1 MHAIDFDMKRSY
13 QSNSEP
19 SVIETGFPT
28 IETWGFGQHD
38 SRNDTQLSSG
48 SSNNSNMEYT
58 GATSSTA
65 GSIWGLVGTVLSSIT
80 SLISSNQQYKR
91 NRALMA
97 YQAELNEAAAQNDY
111 ERAQKLLRDERL
123 YNLPVNVRAR
133 IQAGGFSPGVM
144 LANQGG
150 AMVTASSPTPQNTA
164 TSKGSGL
171 NGMATG
177 FSSPMDVSQV
187 GPLALAQARLA
198 SAEANKV
205 ESETQTSEMYQTRYS
220 AEINKL
226 FAEAGNQEAQ
236 TLWTDYQRL
245 FEQSVQN
252 LRKGT
257 VKAQYDNLLKE
268 GVKTISETVRNFAA
282 YADTAAHARLLDL
295 QLNTEI
301 INQAFLRSKIAL
313 TDAQTNLANAQTSTE
328 SAKYRMFS
336 SMAEYYMST
345 SDWQKFYNK
354 TMTSNFKDFKHGERT
369 TFGEQLIREF
379 HNTTSNTA
387 STWTKS
393 TTAVIDT
400 AAGVVG
406 QIIGGM
412 FKTPRP
418 VGYKK

>member
-1 MHAIDFDMKRSY
+1 MHAIDSDMKRSY
-13 QSNSEP
+13 QTYNDP
-19 SVIETGFPT
+19 PTIETSFPT
-28 IETWGFGQHD
+28 IETWALGQHD

-48 SSNNSNMEYT
+48 SSNDSSTERT
-58 GATSSTA
+58 GATSSIS
-65 GSIWGLVGTVLSSIT
+65 GDFWGLVGTVISSIT
-80 SLISSNQQYKR
+80 SLISSSQQYRR

-111 ERAQKLLRDERL
+111 ERAQKLLKDERL

-164 TSKGSGL
+164 TSKGAGL
-171 NGMATG
+171 NGMTTG
-177 FSSPMDVSQV
+177 FAAPMDLSQV

-205 ESETQTSEMYQTRYS
+205 ESETQSSQTYQTRYL

-226 FAEAGNQEAQ
+226 FAETGNQEAQ
-236 TLWTDYQRL
+236 TLWTDYQRS

-282 YADTAAHARLLDL
+282 YADTMSHARLLDL
-295 QLNTEI
+295 QLDTEI
-301 INQAFLRSKIAL
+301 INQAYIASKIFL
-313 TDAQTNLANAQTSTE
+313 TGAQTASE

-354 TMTSNFKDFKHGERT
+354 TMTSNFKDFKHNERT

-387 STWTKS
+387 ATWTNS
-393 TTAVIDT
+393 TANVIDT
-400 AAGVVG
+400 AAGVLG

-418 VGYKK
+418 IGYK

>member
-1 MHAIDFDMKRSY
+1 MHAIDSDMKRSY

-48 SSNNSNMEYT
+48 SSNNSSMEYT
-58 GATSSTA
+58 GATSSTG

-111 ERAQKLLRDERL
+111 ERAQKLLRDERI
-123 YNLPVNVRAR
+123 YNLPVNIRAR

-177 FSSPMDVSQV
+177 FASPMDPSQV

-205 ESETQTSEMYQTRYS
+205 ESETQSSQMYQTRYL

-226 FAEAGNQEAQ
+226 FAETGNQEAQ
-236 TLWTDYQRL
+236 TLWTDYQRT
-245 FEQSVQN
+245 FEQSVQS
-252 LRKGT
+252 LRQGT

-282 YADTAAHARLLDL
+282 YADTVSHARLLDL
-295 QLNTEI
+295 QLDTEI
-301 INQAFLRSKIAL
+301 INQAYIASKIAL
-313 TDAQTNLANAQTSTE
+313 TDAQTSSE

-354 TMTSNFKDFKHGERT
+354 TMMSNFKDFKHGERT

-393 TTAVIDT
+393 ITSVVDT
-400 AAGVVG
+400 AAGAIG

-418 VGYKK
+418 VGYK